1 MLEKNKTFLNNIV
14 SSLTQKLT
22 TSDRLKP
29 FLNKAT
35 FIAIIALVTARLISS
50 LGLILLKL
58 GGDWIGEN
66 ETVFWREAIGLIWFT
81 VIETSLVL
89 FNRQFREDQDCPPK
103 NNYTPKIVAFLV
115 GAGIAATLYM
125 MFGVWSLS
133 FTSVTNV
140 AVIDCTLPIFTIL
153 GGSIFFGQMFDRR
166 FIIGVVIAV
175 GGAIVI
181 ALADFS
187 ESTIQLYGDA
197 LALISTFFYA
207 TYWLL
212 VEQVRANFSTTII
225 LLWRCAVGTIMLIPI
240 LWLSGS
246 DRILPNSWQ
255 EWLLVIAIALLS
267 QVIVQGL
274 SVYSL
279 KKLSS
284 SFVALSMLIIPVFSH
299 IEAKLI
305 FSEIT
310 SWINYLGCL
319 IVLWG
324 MYLAMFG
331 KGAFKK

>member
-1 MLEKNKTFLNNIV
+1 MEKNKRFLNDLMN
-14 SSLTQKLT
+14 SLTQILT
-22 TSDRLKP
+22 KSDRLKP

-35 FIAIIALVTARLISS
+35 IIAIIALVTARLISS
-50 LGLILLKL
+50 VALILLKL
-58 GGDWIGEN
+58 GGNWIGEN

-81 VIETSLVL
+81 AIETGLIL
-89 FNRQFREDQDCPPK
+89 FNRQFRKDNENPPK
-103 NNYTPKIVAFLV
+103 NNYTPKIIAFLV
-115 GAGIAATLYM
+115 GGGIAATLYM

-153 GGSIFFGQMFDRR
+153 GGSIFFSQVFDRR

-175 GGAIVI
+175 AGAILI

-187 ESTIQLYGDA
+187 QSTIQLYGDA
-197 LALISTFFYA
+197 LALTSTFFYA

-212 VEQVRANFSTTII
+212 VEQVRATTNTTII
-225 LLWRCAVGTIMLIPI
+225 LLWRCAVGTIILIPI
-240 LWLSGS
+240 LWISGS
-246 DRILPNSWQ
+246 DHVLPNSWQ

-267 QVIVQGL
+267 QVIAQGL
-274 SVYSL
+274 AVYSL

-284 SFVALSMLIIPVFSH
+284 SFVALSMLVIPLFSH
-299 IEAKLI
+299 IEAKFI
-305 FSEIT
+305 FSETT

-324 MYLAMFG
+324 MYLAIFG
-331 KGAFKK
+331 KGALK